1 MISGSF
7 PARPKQTV
15 RIALLSDIHANIEA
29 LDACVAHAR
38 AQGAETHALLG
49 DFVGYGADASA
60 VVDSVMRFADEG
72 AIVIKGN
79 HDAAMDRRGGYFN
92 EQAQAA
98 LEWAR
103 ETLSD
108 AQKRFLANLP
118 LVALRSPSYFVHASA
133 AAPERWDYVDSPGTA
148 LRCAEAAGETYTFCG
163 HVHDQMLYFETPGGR
178 MSAFQPSPGTPIP
191 VRGPRRWLA
200 IVGSVGQP
208 RDRNPAAAYSMFDD
222 TRREIT
228 FFRVP
233 YDYLGAAEKIRRA
246 GLPAALAYRVESG
259 I

>member
-1 MISGSF
+1 
-7 PARPKQTV
+7 V

-29 LDACVAHAR
+29 LDACIAHASTE
-38 AQGAETHALLG
+38 GAAMHALLG

-60 VVDSVMRFADEG
+60 VVERVMRFAEEG
-72 AIVIKGN
+72 AIVLKGN
-79 HDAAMDRRGGYFN
+79 HDAAIDRRGGYFN

-103 ETLSD
+103 ETLSEP
-108 AQKRFLANLP
+108 QKRFLAGLP
-118 LVALRSPSYFVHASA
+118 LVAKHAQSYFVHASA

-148 LRCAEAAGETYTFCG
+148 LRCAEASGEAYTFCG
-163 HVHDQMLYFETPGGR
+163 HVHDQMLYFETPTGR

-208 RDRNPAAAYSMFDD
+208 RDRNPAAAYTMFDD
-222 TRREIT
+222 VRREIT
-228 FFRVP
+228 FHRVS
-233 YDYLGAAEKIRRA
+233 YDYLAAADKIRRA